1 MNNPTPQ
8 LRVILAG
15 LALLLLQS
23 CDFGSESSSENS
35 TQHHTVVVAFTSDYT
50 TGELRWMSAD
60 SQSFESSSLAFH
72 QDSKLAVSE
81 DRLFVLER
89 LGADNLNCVDL
100 NQIGQAGAVKQVALE
115 EGANP
120 SDAVVLGKKGW
131 LALASTAY
139 IQSFDPVACTVGERV
154 DLSAFS
160 QKGELGPN
168 ASVVLTDGNTLIV
181 LLQRLQSKEIT
192 TWGTPFIGQYPNL
205 PGLLVRL
212 DGATG
217 AFIDSIPLHFHNPAS
232 AILDQGK
239 LYVAS
244 SGDNLVLMGQNG
256 GLEVVDLAAKTSTI
270 LADSATLGGGAN
282 YIALDRVHQVLY
294 TSVNIGF
301 GNTPVKPV
309 NLAQKTVGAPL
320 EGIADSFG
328 ELAFDDETGRLYVGD
343 RTYGQEKFWVFDGQK
358 STAISVGD
366 ALPVYDVITA
376 RW

>member
-1 MNNPTPQ
+1 MNK
-8 LRVILAG
+8 LASKKLYILAS
-15 LALLLLQS
+15 LALLWLQA
-23 CDFGSESSSENS
+23 CDFGSESSSDDS
-35 TQHHTVVVAFTSDYT
+35 SQKQAVVVAFTSDYT

-60 SQSFESSSLAFH
+60 SQSLESGSLSFF
-72 QDSKLAVSE
+72 QDSKLAVSG

-100 NQIGQAGAVKQVALE
+100 KQLGQAGAVQQLALE

-131 LALASTAY
+131 LALSSVAY
-139 IQSFDPVACTVGERV
+139 IQSFDPVACSVGERV
-154 DLSAFS
+154 DLSDFS
-160 QKGELGPN
+160 QKGELSPH
-168 ASVVLTDGNTLIV
+168 ASVVLADGNTLLV

-212 DGATG
+212 DGTTG

-244 SGDNLVLMGQNG
+244 SGDNLVNMGQFG
-256 GLEVVDLAAKTSTI
+256 GVEVVDLAGKTSTVV
-270 LADSATLGGGAN
+270 ADSAALGGGAN
-282 YIALDRVHQVLY
+282 YIALDRAHQVLY

-301 GNTPVKPV
+301 GNTPVKPI
-309 NLAQKTVGAPL
+309 NLTQKTVGAPL
-320 EGIADSFG
+320 SGIADSFG
-328 ELAFDDETGRLYVGD
+328 ELAFDEETGRLYVGD
-343 RTYGQEKFWVFDGQK
+343 RTYGQEKFWAFDGQK
-358 STAISVGD
+358 TTAISVGD
-366 ALPVYDVITA
+366 ALPVYDVITT